1 MVSEPRGVAFI
12 GQRPC
17 LLIVTTLMAT
27 LASTPAY
34 TQDGAPAE
42 EAPEDQIV
50 EPSPAQLEMNQ
61 KAIEAVQKK
70 NFDAAITFFKASLE
84 LAPLN
89 ITYLNMGRTYQR
101 MGECVQAKEIYR
113 KARITNLKVADP
125 TPADVDKVLNEYE
138 AELHRTCVY
147 GELSVTCDPDKL
159 DLYLNTR
166 KIGTCP
172 AEPMHVEEGEYVIRG
187 SLDGYEDKE
196 IPVRVERVQ
205 RAQVTLSLA
214 KKAKPDPADI
224 VKAPDHDPKDAV
236 KNGLNPDKQDVNVNV
251 TVQAG
256 GLTPE
261 EKAKKE
267 QEEVNRRAKIEK
279 RRRARVLT
287 ALAGNLIIGGALYW
301 DICPHELPQRF
312 KNYGWTADENTGMRF
327 AVEEPDTFCGHT
339 MNMQFDTKDVIPI
352 SMYAVGGGLLLF
364 RSIFLPPIEF

>member
-1 MVSEPRGVAFI
+1 MVCEPRDVASF
-12 GQRPC
+12 GQRFC
-17 LLIVTTLMAT
+17 LLTVTTLTAM
-27 LASTPAY
+27 LAAAPAY
-34 TQDGAPAE
+34 AQDTTPDEEVAE
-42 EAPEDQIV
+42 TQIV

-113 KARITNLKVADP
+113 KARVTNLKVADP
-125 TPADVDKVLNEYE
+125 APADVDKVLNEYE

-159 DLYLNTR
+159 DIYLNTR

-172 AEPMHVEEGEYVIRG
+172 AEPMRVEEGEYVIKG
-187 SLDGYEDKE
+187 SLEGYDDKE
-196 IPVRVERVQ
+196 IPVRVERVE
-205 RAQVTLSLA
+205 RVQVTISLA
-214 KKAKPDPADI
+214 KKAKTDPADI
-224 VKAPDHDPKDAV
+224 VKTPDKDPKDAV

-261 EKAKKE
+261 EKAKKDK
-267 QEEVNRRAKIEK
+267 EEAARRAKVEK
-279 RRRARVLT
+279 RRRTRILT
-287 ALAGNLIIGGALYW
+287 SLAGNLLVGGALYW

-312 KNYGWTADENTGMRF
+312 KNYGWTTDDETGQRF
-327 AVEEPDTFCGHT
+327 PVVEPNTFCGHT
-339 MNMQFDTKDVIPI
+339 MNMKFDNKDLIPI
-352 SMYAVGGGLLLF
+352 SMYAVGGGVLLF